1 MANSAKVIFNI
12 EERRK
17 NTGPLDRSPD
27 LASLSRTSSSHPLP
41 AASESVA
48 VLSCESIREEVVRS
62 RPLITNS
69 TVSYARLSLIAPRA
83 EDYDGDTYRRMG
95 INIDLSYNN
104 NPKFQRYKWRL
115 TNKRSEF
122 YANLPDDWTEDW
134 AYSNAWAHYNTL
146 TTDRWI
152 GKACYRNAKGSKSKL
167 KLVPLTAMVLWHQD
181 DAMHYRLWIESAE
194 ITGRFNLDSKS
205 KYYVAASEPVKN
217 FQPTTWAII
226 EL

>member
-1 MANSAKVIFNI
+1 MADSAKVIFNI

-17 NTGPLDRSPD
+17 NNGPSDRSPD
-27 LASLSRTSSSHPLP
+27 LASLPRTSSSHPLP
-41 AASESVA
+41 AASDSVA
-48 VLSCESIREEVVRS
+48 VLSCESIRKEVMLS
-62 RPLITNS
+62 RALITQS
-69 TVSYARLSLIAPRA
+69 TISYARLSLITPRP

-95 INIDLSYNN
+95 VNIDLSYNN

-122 YANLPDDWTEDW
+122 YANLPDDWTTDW

-146 TTDRWI
+146 TTNRWI
-152 GKACYRNAKGSKSKL
+152 GKACYRNAKGSKAKL
-167 KLVPLTAMVLWHQD
+167 KMVPLTAMVMWQED
-181 DAMHYRLWIESAE
+181 DEMCYRLWIESAE
-194 ITGRFNLDSKS
+194 ISGRFNLNSTS